1 MKEQIKKVIYY
12 YYDHDGNYYDH
23 DGNRRLLSIGTL
35 DSCLLTSI
43 ESRLS
48 LYKKNN
54 PDLDSLFV
62 QIDGVEFKLL

>member
-1 MKEQIKKVIYY
+1 MKEQNKKVIYY
-12 YYDHDGNYYDH
+12 YYDH